1 MAKKRPKS
9 KRHQT
14 DMSEWIA
21 GQPPGRRRGLRTA
34 LSGLR
39 RAYDARES
47 ESLLWWHQVGGLVTE
62 CFADGGRQYGDNVME
77 MLAGKLGADDD
88 KAVRRISNTLGQART
103 IAKTLTLRE
112 AKSWAKKRN
121 SKGRPLSAYHI
132 IAVAAVEVGEERT
145 KLLDAC
151 LAASWSVTRLR
162 AVLQNQFGKKR
173 SRGGRKAQRRE
184 TPSPL
189 VALQEVQLAAC
200 HWMADHEVWFDGPKS
215 ALGRVS
221 KKLQTE
227 ELQEELE
234 QAADALTKIQE
245 AVDDGIECLALLAK
259 EIEASRD
266 PR

>member
-9 KRHQT
+9 KHAQT

-62 CFADGGRQYGDNVME
+62 FFADGGRQYGDNVME
-77 MLAGKLGADDD
+77 MLARELGADVD
-88 KAVRRISNTLGQART
+88 AVRRISNTLGQART

-132 IAVAAVEVGEERT
+132 IAVAAVEVGEERA

-151 LAASWSVTRLR
+151 LAESWSVTRLR
-162 AVLQNQFGKKR
+162 AGLQNQFGKKR
-173 SRGGRKAQRRE
+173 SRGGRKARRRE
-184 TPSPL
+184 TPGPL
-189 VALQEVQLAAC
+189 VALQEVQLAAR
-200 HWMADHEVWFDGPKS
+200 HWMADHKVWFVRPKS
-215 ALGRVS
+215 AFGRVS
-221 KKLQTE
+221 KKLRTE

-234 QAADALTKIQE
+234 QAADALKKVQAAAGTGRERLRRI
-245 AVDDGIECLALLAK
+245 AK